1 MEGLNLSKG
10 LQFKLG
16 DDTVTK
22 LTALKEL
29 DEMSLKLFETPKMVT
44 NEMMISISRKTI
56 HLTKLLRCLNKIN
69 EKRISN
75 EKKAEMIKAAISQ
88 EIGDDLDGF
97 IAGLE
102 ESVNNAYEKLDLND
116 ISKKIDADISETG
129 TILENKAK
137 NIANEINTETKSIA
151 QSTERRI
158 EEDIDLLK
166 QQKKDLFEE
175 RAKLEKDIQA
185 VDERYNKALTVYKEK
200 QSFFANFREA
210 RKEKDPETG
219 KKKGLFAS
227 LKAAFS
233 TTKDSRVQEED
244 EKRKEELNKIADE
257 RIRIENAIADIDK
270 KIVALSDQ
278 KKNVNKDILRE
289 HSMIAEAI
297 KAHLDKAKSLKV
309 EFNDKQVLLN
319 QREAEIA
326 KFTAKERLDGK
337 NEDLTF
343 AINETQAEI
352 DRLRAEMADTHVNV
366 ITEKRMGRATVENH
380 LSEGDKLIEELKE
393 KADNAKDDAEK
404 LDIGRQIYEIEEEQ
418 RDTMAPI
425 VDAEYEAVYGKKMG
439 EKEVEVVESEAVK
452 EEAQPTKRVISQ
464 EEFENN
470 KDGWIY
476 YLDLRLED
484 LRASVQSAT
493 IEERKKIISEI
504 EKIEQKKA
512 AYKTAQSQEEMEE
525 MHDNFKRQEERPRR
539 RRRQNIE
546 QER

>member
-16 DDTVTK
+16 DDTVAK

-29 DEMSLKLFETPKMVT
+29 DEMSLKLFETPEMVT

-366 ITEKRMGRATVENH
+366 ITEKRMGKATVENH

-452 EEAQPTKRVISQ
+452 EEAQPTKRGISQ

-470 KDGWIY
+470 KDGWIH